1 MKININP
8 QKIVRINIPIDARK
22 GHKSLARIGLSY
34 GYNISDGWVLL
45 FFNKRAKI
53 ILLLLEDQYGSYL
66 LRRDFYNGN
75 IGSLK
80 KHFDSETDTITS
92 IELDAVL
99 LGVDFKIVESAKKS
113 KISKKYH
120 TAY

>member
-1 MKININP
+1 L
-8 QKIVRINIPIDARK
+8 V
-22 GHKSLARIGLSY
+22 
-34 GYNISDGWVLL
+34 
-45 FFNKRAKI
+45 
-53 ILLLLEDQYGSYL
+53 LLEDQYGSYL

-80 KHFDSETDTITS
+80 KHFDSEVDTITS

-113 KISKKYH
+113 QISKKYN
-120 TAY
+120 TPS